1 MAQRYPSAQTFGNS
15 DARVCLRFRWGSRH
29 VLFEIGSVWTL
40 IVCAL
45 LAVIAAIYLIASC
58 YFVFRDEMLAK
69 LLSNQAETQYA
80 YEDRIAALRAHLDR
94 VATRQ
99 LINQD
104 SFEDKVNELI
114 ARQSQLE
121 TRQAIVNTIWGEA
134 QRQAGQIPG
143 GVARR
148 AAGTIGAPQA
158 ATRDDVTGSTPR
170 SQPSIP
176 PQSAK
181 PLPLEQVQKTSLFNA
196 TPELR
201 LGAAAP
207 APVMPEMLTKIA
219 EGMGRIEQNQM
230 QTLGGME
237 RSTLGRLGKWR
248 TLIAEIGLD
257 RNRFGAQR
265 KQAESGVGGPLV
277 PLDPSTPHGAFDQ
290 SVSRLQLALGETA
303 QFSTAFNALPINRP
317 LTGEMTI
324 TSTFGARSD
333 PFFHSAAMHT
343 GIDFRGGYGSPVRVT
358 APGKVVI
365 AGPQGGYGNMVEVDH
380 GFGLSTRYA
389 HLSSIEVDIGD
400 TIKIGDVVGH
410 IGSTGRSTGPHLHY
424 ETRIDGDPV
433 DPMRFLQAAA
443 RAGSF

>member
-1 MAQRYPSAQTFGNS
+1 MVGSAN
-15 DARVCLRFRWGSRH
+15 
-29 VLFEIGSVWTL
+29 
-40 IVCAL
+40 
-45 LAVIAAIYLIASC
+45 
-58 YFVFRDEMLAK
+58 
-69 LLSNQAETQYA
+69 
-80 YEDRIAALRAHLDR
+80 
-94 VATRQ
+94 
-99 LINQD
+99 
-104 SFEDKVNELI
+104 
-114 ARQSQLE
+114 
-121 TRQAIVNTIWGEA
+121 
-134 QRQAGQIPG
+134 
-143 GVARR
+143 
-148 AAGTIGAPQA
+148 GAP
-158 ATRDDVTGSTPR
+158 SSPR
-170 SQPSIP
+170 S
-176 PQSAK
+176 A
-181 PLPLEQVQKTSLFNA
+181 
-196 TPELR
+196 
-201 LGAAAP
+201 
-207 APVMPEMLTKIA
+207 
-219 EGMGRIEQNQM
+219 
-230 QTLGGME
+230 
-237 RSTLGRLGKWR
+237 STG
-248 TLIAEIGLD
+248 TA
-257 RNRFGAQR
+257 FGAQR

-443 RAGSF
+443 RAGSL